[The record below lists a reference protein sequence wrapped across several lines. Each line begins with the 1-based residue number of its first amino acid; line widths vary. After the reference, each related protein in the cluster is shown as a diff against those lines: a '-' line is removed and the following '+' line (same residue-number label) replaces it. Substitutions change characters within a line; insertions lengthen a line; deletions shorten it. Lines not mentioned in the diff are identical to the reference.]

1 MDYAHFDYWPARL
14 PKTLAYPATGI
25 HHNLA
30 VSARRYPTRPFLEF
44 YGTTVTYRDALDQCE
59 RLAGFL
65 QQDCGLCK
73 GDRVLLDMQ
82 NSPQFVLAYYAILRA
97 GGMVVPANP
106 MYKTAELA
114 HLIDDS
120 GATIAF
126 IGQEAYGELA
136 PIVASG
142 SMRHAV
148 VATYSDYLP
157 AEVDLPMPDVIH
169 KPRMADL
176 GPGGTA
182 WIDALAMNR
191 TPGADTASPSDWC
204 VLPYTS
210 GSTGKPKGCIHTH
223 ATVMATTVGGAL
235 WKSAT
240 PMSVILGT
248 APMFHVTGMQHSM
261 NLAVFAGAS
270 LVILP
275 RWDASVAAT
284 LIERYGCTHWDAV
297 PAMVIDVLVD
307 PKSADRDLSSMLM
320 IGGGG
325 VSMPEAMAQKLFER
339 CGIPFLESYGMTETI
354 SQTHYNPPDRAKKQ
368 CIGIPHFGVESLI
381 VDPESGTPVPAGES
395 GEIVLRGPQL
405 LVGYWKNDAAFKESW
420 IEIDGRSFFRTGD
433 LGHVDEDG
441 YFFIT
446 DRLKRMINAAGYKV
460 WPAEIEALM
469 YHHPSVR
476 ECCVVGAPD
485 DRRGETVKA
494 VVVLR
499 EGATAVTAEELIV
512 WARSKMAAYKV
523 PRIVEF
529 VDEIPRGG
537 TGKVLWRELQD
548 KAFGRGK
555 S

>member
-1 MDYAHFDYWPARL
+1 MEYAHFRYWPGRL

-30 VSARRYPTRPFLEF
+30 VSARRYPARPFLEF
-44 YGTTVTYRDALDQCE
+44 YGATLTYRAALDESE

-65 QQDCGLCK
+65 QQDCGLQK

-106 MYKTAELA
+106 MYKTGELG

-120 GATIAF
+120 GAVIAVV
-126 IGQEAYGELA
+126 GQEVFAELA
-136 PIVASG
+136 PLVGLG
-142 SMRHAV
+142 SLRHAV

-157 AEVDLPMPDVIH
+157 EAVDLPMPDVIRA
-169 KPRMADL
+169 PQTVVS
-176 GPGGTA
+176 GPGVTYWG
-182 WIDALAMNR
+182 DALAMNR
-191 TPGADTASPSDWC
+191 TPAADTTEPSDWC

-261 NLAVFAGAS
+261 NLAVYAGAS

-275 RWDASVAAT
+275 RWDASVAAA
-284 LIERYGCTHWDAV
+284 LIERYRCTHWDAV

-307 PKSADRDLSSMLM
+307 PKSVDRDLSSMLM

-325 VSMPEAMAQKLFER
+325 VSMPEAMAQKLVER

-381 VDPESGTPVPAGES
+381 VDPESGKPVPTGES
-395 GEIVLRGPQL
+395 GEIVIRGPQL
-405 LVGYWKNDAAFKESW
+405 LVGYWKNDAAFAESW

-433 LGHVDEDG
+433 LGRVDEDG

-460 WPAEIEALM
+460 WPAEIEAMM
-469 YHHPSVR
+469 YHHPAVR
-476 ECCVVGAPD
+476 ECCVIGAPD
-485 DRRGETVKA
+485 ERRGETVKA

-499 EGATAVTAEELIV
+499 EGVTDVTAEALIE
-512 WARSKMAAYKV
+512 WARSQMAVYKA

-537 TGKVLWRELQD
+537 TGKVMWRELQE

-555 S
+555 A